1 MYKVTFFIFFMDTRK
16 LQQLL
21 YLKNDINILENYLT
35 MNNIVSNYC
44 ISAVTF
50 KYKAENLE
58 IIFNNVNE
66 YKIYKTQVNDYFNTV

>member
-1 MYKVTFFIFFMDTRK
+1 MYKVTFSFFFFMDTRK

-44 ISAVTF
+44 TSAVTF
-50 KYKAENLE
+50 KYKSENLE

-66 YKIYKTQVNDYFNTV
+66 YKIYKT